1 MKYNISNLSP
11 DEKLFFTGE
20 SSDLIYPDENM
31 QCSICK
37 RKIKANECFYI
48 VDDKIF
54 CRRDEC
60 AKYAKQAI
68 LNLVEDDYI
77 YEN

>member
-1 MKYNISNLSP
+1 MEYYIGDLPP
-11 DEKLFFTGE
+11 DEKLFFTGK
-20 SSDLIYPDENM
+20 SSDLIYPVENM

-48 VDDKIF
+48 VEEIF
-54 CRRDEC
+54 CCRDEC

-68 LNLVEDDYI
+68 LNLVEEDYI